1 MFRKKNK
8 DSKQE
13 PTVIKKDEVIEVTS
27 KDISKVLDQSDK
39 QASKPKTATPK
50 PQGDRVSPSSFFS
63 FEEVVE
69 EKPKAKEVLKEES
82 STIEKEPIKAKN
94 ENTNAIQEENSVI
107 INEVSEVEF
116 IEENWI
122 WFDSEEAILKR
133 EKDRKKKKPKRGK
146 KGQEEQE
153 EPQEKKDLNAYFR
166 EQRAKKQKLQPKT
179 KPPVTKTQETNEGEE
194 EQTDKKS
201 KKRKKTKKDLLE
213 EQIKDQK
220 IYRYN
225 NKKYTKVEDFITYLN
240 AHYLDIEDIAR
251 EVLDDENFFGWVN
264 KNSGMFQQSLK
275 QFKEIKEK
283 IEKK

>member
-8 DSKQE
+8 DTKQE
-13 PTVIKKDEVIEVTS
+13 VKPIKKDDVIEVTS

-39 QASKPKTATPK
+39 QASAPKTTPSQ

-63 FEEVVE
+63 FEEVKE
-69 EKPKAKEVLKEES
+69 EKPKAAEVHKEKITEV
-82 STIEKEPIKAKN
+82 EKEPEKVSKDEEKAV
-94 ENTNAIQEENSVI
+94 QEEKNITV
-107 INEVSEVEF
+107 NEVSEVEF

-146 KGQEEQE
+146 KGQVEE

-166 EQRAKKQKLQPKT
+166 EQRAKQQKLQPKP
-179 KPPVTKTQETNEGEE
+179 KPPVTKTKDEKEVEE
-194 EQTDKKS
+194 ETSDKKS
-201 KKRKKTKKDLLE
+201 KKRKKSKKDLLE

-240 AHYLDIEDIAR
+240 AHYLDIEEIAR